1 MAVVTLLENLVVS
14 LCPARVLF
22 NSDGS
27 HTFLLFPDL
36 VMISGEGSWLVTA
49 WNVGRGRVEWLEVV
63 AGLER

>member
-36 VMISGEGSWLVTA
+36 VMISGEVTA
-49 WNVGRGRVEWLEVV
+49 WNVGRGRVERLKGVT
-63 AGLER
+63 A

>member
-1 MAVVTLLENLVVS
+1 M
-14 LCPARVLF
+14 LF

-36 VMISGEGSWLVTA
+36 VRISREGSWLVTA